1 MSTRAAADLANEYGP
16 DKPCRR
22 TACADGD
29 PHLGGAHIDPRNPLY
44 DGPEIT
50 VNALPIVARDA
61 CYNLLHAGASVPD
74 VVDLARE
81 IHRLRDQVAAVR
93 VDMDRQ
99 VRAAMQR
106 AGDCE
111 EHGKDIRRLEEQV
124 AYFDNLADRNDAGRV
139 ALLGGFHAVE
149 DAIAILKEKIRRGEK
164 VPDLATVL
172 DVFAKALERAHVA
185 HKRAWSK

>member
-1 MSTRAAADLANEYGP
+1 MTTDLAREYGP
-16 DKPCRR
+16 DKPCKR

-29 PHLGGAHIDPRNPLY
+29 PHLGGAHINPRSPLY
-44 DGPEIT
+44 DGPSTT
-50 VNALPIVARDA
+50 VNALPTTARDT
-61 CYNLLHAGASVPD
+61 CRNLLAAGASVPD
-74 VVDLARE
+74 VVDLANE

-124 AYFDNLADRNDAGRV
+124 HYFDRAADKNDAGRL
-139 ALLGGFHAVE
+139 ALLSGLHPIE
-149 DAIAILKEKIRRGEK
+149 DAIRALQESARRGDK
-164 VPDLATVL
+164 VPDLKTVL
-172 DVFAKALERAHVA
+172 DVFAKAIERTYAA

>member
-1 MSTRAAADLANEYGP
+1 VTADLAQQYGP

-44 DGPEIT
+44 DGPTTT
-50 VNALPIVARDA
+50 VNALPMTARDA
-61 CYNLLHAGASVPD
+61 CRNLLAGGASVPD

-99 VRAAMQR
+99 VRAAIQR

-124 AYFDNLADRNDAGRV
+124 HHFDRAADKNDAGRL
-139 ALLGGFHAVE
+139 ALLSGFHALE
-149 DAIAILKEKIRRGEK
+149 DGIGILEEKIRRGEE
-164 VPDLATVL
+164 VPDLGTVL
-172 DVFAKALERAHVA
+172 NVFAKAIDRTYAA